1 MLRQTPCHCSFTR
14 RLELHRK
21 TE

>member
-1 MLRQTPCHCSFTR
+1 M

-21 TE
+21 RIVSRCIKC